1 MQTTIEIPNATPSV
15 ARPLTDDPTLHLGDG
30 KCCVPG
36 CDCPN
41 FRKKDVSEWTTC
53 KCGHPKSD
61 HF

>member
-1 MQTTIEIPNATPSV
+1 MIAPGRDTIPTPATLPV
-15 ARPLTDDPTLHLGDG
+15 PADHEPLRLGEG

-41 FRKKDVSEWTTC
+41 FRKKDVSNWTTC